1 MALGL
6 TGLKASGL
14 TNAQSFRGHP
24 DSVTGQTVLDQH
36 FAGGSGQPVVVV
48 GDSAAAARLESAFR
62 ATPGITGVTPPVI
75 RDGHAWLDGTLTTAP
90 DSQAAYA
97 TIDRVRS
104 SVAAVPG
111 AGALVGGN
119 TAINLD
125 VQRAAGHDRNVI
137 IPVVLAVVFVIL
149 ALLLRALVAPLMLI
163 ATVVLSFAAALGVSA
178 LFFSHVFGFGGA
190 DTSFPL
196 FVFVFLVALGIDYNI
211 FLMTRVREEAT
222 RHGTR
227 RGALTGL
234 AATGGVITSA
244 GAVLAGTFA
253 VLGTL
258 PVTFLTELGFAVAFG
273 VLLDTIVVRSV
284 LVTALNLDLGR
295 HLWWPGKL
303 ARDSADQGQTE
314 ILGEPTTAH

>member
-1 MALGL
+1 MI
-6 TGLKASGL
+6 
-14 TNAQSFRGHP
+14 
-24 DSVTGQTVLDQH
+24 
-36 FAGGSGQPVVVV
+36 
-48 GDSAAAARLESAFR
+48 R
-62 ATPGITGVTPPVI
+62 A
-75 RDGHAWLDGTLTTAP
+75 GHAYLQGTLTTAP

-97 TIDRVRS
+97 TVDRVRAN
-104 SVAAVPG
+104 VHAVPG
-111 AGALVGGN
+111 ADAMVGGN

-125 VQRAAGHDRNVI
+125 VQRAAAHDRNLI

-149 ALLLRALVAPLMLI
+149 ALLLQAVVAPLMLI

-178 LFFSHVFGFGGA
+178 LFFNHVFNFGGA
-190 DTSFPL
+190 DTVVPA
-196 FVFVFLVALGIDYNI
+196 V
-211 FLMTRVREEAT
+211 RVRVPRRAGH
-222 RHGTR
+222 RLQHLPDDPGPRGGKAHGTR

-234 AATGGVITSA
+234 AVTGGVITSA

-295 HLWWPGKL
+295 WLWWPSKL
-303 ARDSADQGQTE
+303 ARDRVHEEQIASVAQ
-314 ILGEPTTAH
+314 PTAAR